1 MRKLLCL
8 FILVGILAIGSTA
21 IADSDRDEPY
31 LITNANKNTI
41 HFRVFRFYDPQMQ
54 MLCYSHK
61 NAISC
66 IPITKLSPEAIKELT
81 RLLSLRTAGN
91 NRPMLLP

>member
-1 MRKLLCL
+1 MRKLICL
-8 FILVGILAIGSTA
+8 IILVGILATGSTA

-31 LITNANKNTI
+31 LIPNKNKHTI
-41 HFRVFRFYDPQMQ
+41 HFKVFRFYDPQMQ

-66 IPITKLSPEAIKELT
+66 TPITKLSPEAIKELT
-81 RLLSLRTAGN
+81 RLLNLRTAGN
-91 NRPMLLP
+91 NRAMLLP